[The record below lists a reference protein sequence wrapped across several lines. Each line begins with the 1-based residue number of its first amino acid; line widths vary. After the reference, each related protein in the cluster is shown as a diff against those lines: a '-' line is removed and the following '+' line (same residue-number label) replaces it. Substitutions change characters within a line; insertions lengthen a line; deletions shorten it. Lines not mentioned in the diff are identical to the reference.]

1 MIKEREEILEKSKK
15 YYINKNNSKNIIP
28 GIDYIPASGKVVD
41 EEDLA
46 NIIDASLDMWLTSG
60 RYGDEFEK
68 EFTKFLGAKYCALV
82 N

>member
-1 MIKEREEILEKSKK
+1 MEWQIVIKEREEILEKSKK

-46 NIIDASLDMWLTSG
+46 NIIDASLDMWLT
-60 RYGDEFEK
+60 
-68 EFTKFLGAKYCALV
+68 
-82 N
+82 